1 MNYAD
6 IIVPSNKPNEVST
19 RFVVQ
24 NLNAQLNGISRLK
37 SYFTQNLFYNADLFT
52 NLWLNPFS
60 DKDQLNVFGE
70 INFYLKSQ
78 LIFESNEIQKQ
89 LIKNYLTFFQEIFDL
104 KYFRFNIKLNIYK
117 SFIFF

>member
-78 LIFESNEIQKQ
+78 LIVCCIDYLKLFAYYLRS
-89 LIKNYLTFFQEIFDL
+89 LHSIKNSNYAQ
-104 KYFRFNIKLNIYK
+104 K
-117 SFIFF
+117 SFQ